1 MIRVPAVWIN
11 GRPEASDGAH
21 LSAND
26 RGLTLAD
33 GVFETIR
40 VANGRPFRLEQHL
53 ARLRSALVRLAIPV
67 PADLDRWIAG
77 ALASASD
84 VHDGDLRVTVTRG
97 PAASGLAPA
106 ADALP
111 TVIVALRPFPAFPDT
126 IYERGVTSI
135 VASGRK
141 NERAMTAGLKTLA
154 YTDSVA
160 AMLEARAAGTD
171 EALFL
176 DTDGHCSEATAS
188 NLFIVKDGALHTP
201 PLVCGPLPGITRAVV
216 IELAATVNVD
226 VLEEPFGV
234 ADAIAA
240 DEAFLTSSLRGIAPL
255 VVIDGSPV
263 SNGKPGRLTRAL
275 QEAYAA
281 LLARECGQPASAPPA
296 Q

>member
-11 GRPEASDGAH
+11 GRRETSDGVH
-21 LSAND
+21 VSATD

-53 ARLRSALVRLAIPV
+53 GRLRSALVRLAIPV
-67 PADLDRWIAG
+67 PADLDRWIAA
-77 ALASASD
+77 ALASDSD
-84 VHDGDLRVTVTRG
+84 LHDADLRVTITRG
-97 PAASGLAPA
+97 PGASGLVPA

-111 TVIVALRPFPAFPDT
+111 TVIVSLRPFPAFSES
-126 IYERGVTSI
+126 IYERGLTSI

-188 NLFIVKDGALHTP
+188 NLFIVKDGTLHTP

-216 IELAATVNVD
+216 IELADTVNVG
-226 VLEEPFGV
+226 VVEEPFGV

-255 VVIDGSPV
+255 VAIDGSPI
-263 SNGKPGRLTRAL
+263 GKRTPGRVTRAL
-275 QEAYAA
+275 QEAYTA
-281 LLARECGQPASAPPA
+281 LLNRECGQPASAPPG